1 MSKGV
6 SLPYNPC
13 RHVTLIRGQGLVGR
27 QCNIFQA
34 SRCLGVA
41 RNALLSAGRH
51 LIGAVS
57 TRFSPPGENFWASDP
72 LSCPFWHQMLAKS
85 FFCEQVEV
93 VGLAPGSPKMASNL
107 KLEHLGGRDLNFSA
121 VSIHF
126 AFWGRWI
133 WGSRAC
139 TDVWE

>member
-1 MSKGV
+1 
-6 SLPYNPC
+6 
-13 RHVTLIRGQGLVGR
+13 
-27 QCNIFQA
+27 
-34 SRCLGVA
+34 
-41 RNALLSAGRH
+41 
-51 LIGAVS
+51 
-57 TRFSPPGENFWASDP
+57 
-72 LSCPFWHQMLAKS
+72 MLAKS

-93 VGLAPGSPKMASNL
+93 VGLAPGSPKMGRDL

-139 TDVWE
+139 TDVWESDPLGGGKGRGKVFTCSRHQPIPSSEGFA